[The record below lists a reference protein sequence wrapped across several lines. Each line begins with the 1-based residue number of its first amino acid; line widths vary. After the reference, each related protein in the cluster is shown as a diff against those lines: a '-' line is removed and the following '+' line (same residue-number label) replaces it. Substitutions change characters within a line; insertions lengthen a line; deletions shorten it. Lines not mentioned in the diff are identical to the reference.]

1 MASLKEMRNR
11 IGSVK
16 ATQKITK
23 AMQMVAA
30 AKLRRAQDAAQS
42 ARPYAE
48 RMASVIANLAQGVSG
63 ESAPR
68 LLAGTGADQ
77 RHVLVVA
84 TSDRG
89 LAGGFNTSIVRAA
102 RERISSLRAAGKDVK
117 LIIVGKKAR
126 DQLRRLH
133 SDKIIDFYEA
143 GGAPSMDVAQAVA
156 DRVTALFEAGE
167 VDGPRLITTGPIL
180 NSEGANAQINH
191 QLVET
196 AEAARKAVAGEV
208 DVVSMVYSRF
218 QSVVSQVPSV
228 KQLIPAEVAADAPQ
242 VDLKGAVY
250 EYEPSEEAILET
262 LLPRNLTIQLFSAM
276 LENQAGFYAAQM
288 TAMDNA
294 TRNAGDMIAS
304 LTLQYNRTRQ
314 AQITKELIE
323 IISGAEAI

>member
-48 RMASVIANLAQGVSG
+48 RMASVIANLARGVSG
-63 ESAPR
+63 EGAPR
-68 LLAGTGADQ
+68 LLAGTGRDD
-77 RHVLVVA
+77 RHLLVVA

-89 LAGGFNTSIVRAA
+89 LAGGFNSSIVRAA
-102 RERISSLRAAGKDVK
+102 RERIASLTAAGKDVK
-117 LIIVGKKAR
+117 LIVVGRKAR

-133 SDKIIDFYEA
+133 GGKIVATFEA
-143 GGAPSMDVAQAVA
+143 GTNPSMDVAQAVA
-156 DRVTALFEAGE
+156 DKVTELFDAGE
-167 VDGPRLITTGPIL
+167 
-180 NSEGANAQINH
+180 A
-191 QLVET
+191 
-196 AEAARKAVAGEV
+196 
-208 DVVSMVYSRF
+208 DVVSLVYSRF
-218 QSVVSQVPSV
+218 KSVVSQVPSV
-228 KQLIPAEVAADAPQ
+228 RQLIPAEVSDEAAPI
-242 VDLKGAVY
+242 DLKGAVY
-250 EYEPSEEAILET
+250 EYEPSEEGILET
-262 LLPRNLTIQLFSAM
+262 LLPRNLTVQLFSAM
-276 LENQAGFYAAQM
+276 LENPAGFYAAQM
-288 TAMDNA
+288 SAMDNA

-323 IISGAEAI
+323 IISGAEAL

>member
-68 LLAGTGADQ
+68 LLAGTGRDE
-77 RHVLVVA
+77 RHLIVVA

-102 RERISSLRAAGKDVK
+102 RERISTLQAAGKEVK
-117 LIIVGKKAR
+117 LLVVGKKAR

-133 SDKIIDFYEA
+133 SEKIVETIDA
-143 GGAPSMDVAQAVA
+143 GGSPSMDVAQAVA
-156 DRVTALFEAGE
+156 DRVTAMFEAGE
-167 VDGPRLITTGPIL
+167 VD
-180 NSEGANAQINH
+180 
-191 QLVET
+191 
-196 AEAARKAVAGEV
+196 
-208 DVVSMVYSRF
+208 VVTLVYSRF
-218 QSVVSQVPSV
+218 QSVVSQVPTARR
-228 KQLIPAEVAADAPQ
+228 LIPAEVVVDAPP